1 MKEHEA
7 LALGAAVVGSA
18 VNGYEDVEIGGEHD
32 DDGAFDGF
40 RINWRDSAGESIAR
54 VIVRLD
60 GSVEQ

>member
-7 LALGAAVVGSA
+7 LALAAAAVGSA
-18 VNGYEDVEIGGEHD
+18 VDGYEDVEIGDIDD
-32 DDGAFDGF
+32 DDGAFAGF